1 MFLRALLRQLSGC
14 ARHLALGL
22 RYPLL
27 VHHCSGL
34 LFAQAGLIVLMDFE
48 TVVDTHRPGSIIT
61 RDVGCVIPA
70 APRMSYAEA
79 VRRYVEPIVDNDV
92 HVKTA
97 LDESHFPPLVDY
109 TDLPDLEDDVPETRM
124 DFPEKAP
131 VLGESIGNRLRFGTF
146 DDDDFVSSSSISES
160 EIISP
165 SESLFPFGYIAF
177 GDFGPIPLFEVKK
190 IEIMEVDSDD
200 DCPPTPRISA
210 EEAVAVI
217 ESFPWITDFFT
228 DENLLNCIPR
238 RMVRLAKLR
247 RKWRKRHLRR
257 SLAREKYFDD
267 LDLLD
272 DAIRENKNLRSD
284 LPEVQSG
291 KFEHKPLVSRNILT
305 LQARGITNSEITN
318 LMRSK
323 AFDRVLFSTK
333 QVSRMFRDVL
343 QIRSAIAKLQAAR
356 TEEQR
361 RLEKVNQK
369 RAIAV
374 ERAAKYG
381 EVETQGLGA
390 VLSMSLKAC
399 STIAGIASMVSIAKS
414 AKAVEKKTSS
424 LLDMITVKFK
434 EFVNHMASYGPVV
447 KAVFV
452 SMVVWFIWRQF
463 PNPLVRAV
471 TLSIIPFA
479 FSGEIKTFL
488 TEFFQKVETVDDQV
502 EVQAGIATNTILP
515 SMIATLILLAV
526 GIRGKPTILNAAIEA
541 VRKLPSLSKGID
553 ALLDFGAKAL
563 EIVVNIVL
571 RFLKRPEIK
580 FRRRMDSQVDDAVK
594 KAWALDAEMVKGHD
608 SSLSLQMYTK
618 CMECC
623 GELTKLISM
632 YHEDVKVR
640 QELVQIRNIMVGHCN
655 KLKTTMGNG
664 TGFRPE
670 PVSVLL
676 ESDPG
681 KGKTMQIPI
690 LVATLL
696 KESGIM
702 PDLTKD
708 TMKQAYFTRPANS
721 TFFDGY
727 YGQPCYYIDDTFQRK
742 RAISDVSEF
751 DDIMAFYGTV
761 TTMLNMAECE
771 KKGMF
776 PFTSSLL
783 LMTTNATSF
792 KTIGAD
798 AFLIQPEALRRRI
811 DFHYHMDVRK
821 EYQIKSGKNK
831 GQLDYDKYK
840 AEKNALIQAG
850 KTGRHV
856 HPWHIWE
863 MWETDFSD
871 EKPTYKPGT
880 GRCFSELVGEV
891 IEAIRYKQL
900 SHEENM
906 DHLDLILQSGGDDIE
921 DDMSQM
927 PGLVQESNDGSIF
940 HSIAD
945 KVLSS
950 RVMPDSADDFVPCD
964 EEGYILPAGV
974 KPPGRYDLTIAED
987 VFDSCDKIGEDAI
1000 RKLCHSLLSKD
1011 TTDLDNDD
1019 LCELHEDMSDEDRDI
1034 IREPL
1039 RGSRYVTDFDLTA
1052 IKKAVEKRGP
1062 NIDFTEKEMRDA
1074 EHKFLPKIV
1083 PAFSCEVHVDGK
1095 TVVSRNHTKS
1105 QRLLIAE
1112 QKRAKLILRS
1122 LIVVFGALYFCTLYV
1137 SMKYFWIP
1145 AITGL
1150 VAGIKSF
1157 FSKDKPIEA
1166 DFEVQ
1171 SNGPQVV
1178 NPVYRPPLPVS
1189 QSGSPGGLWENIY
1202 NNTFKML
1209 VYVSESKLHPF
1220 GQITFLGA
1228 NVAVMPHHFIQNM
1241 KQMLDEGVITG
1252 KSLVLFSN
1260 CGPAHLGIKLTVES
1274 VLSYPFA
1281 ERPEDDLHF
1290 INFKRG
1296 FRMMPKIIDKIML
1309 ARDVQSLGGR
1319 RVRLDSASVE
1329 SNGKLLD
1336 NAQRVT
1342 FNSPSVSYHC
1352 SPLYSQDG
1360 RVFPRYYQYEAN
1372 TRKGDCGAPLTLCDY
1387 RHYQNRC
1394 LMGLHVAGRT
1404 DGMAFAVPLTQEMC
1418 SGIYEKFKPREYEE
1432 ATHTQSFWDPKIQIT
1447 AIDKIPFVESGEI
1460 GNLKPLYTTSETV
1473 SNPVR
1478 SSLVKTFIGESE
1490 FFKEEITVMNEGREP
1505 PVLVPM
1511 KMGPHRGSDGEI
1523 IYPMEQALQPYT
1535 EDVYI
1540 PKDGVLR
1547 VGLHVGLKD
1556 FSNATIG
1563 FEGRVL
1569 TKEEAVLGIPE
1580 MGLKSI
1586 TRGTSVGFPL
1596 CKVANNKTYYFGEDE
1611 KMLDVTTPEAIK
1623 LFEEIDGL
1631 IELLKSG
1638 KRPQFVCRDFLK
1650 DEVRKLG
1657 KGARLIAGTDLR
1669 YYILCRMFFGAIVG
1683 AACRTNL
1690 KSGMCLGMNPYADW
1704 ADLFHKL
1711 MGPDKTG
1718 KNVWDGDFGGFDS
1731 SQMPQMLWEC
1741 LYYINSWYKLRG
1753 ATDEENMI
1761 REILFLDLVSS
1772 RHVVS
1777 YQGVAGTVVEWA
1789 KSLPSGHFLTA
1800 FINSMLNKGLIA
1812 AGYVSLTGRLD
1823 FSETSVSL
1831 VMGDDNTVSTSDECI
1846 DLFNQVTL
1854 SRFLFETFGMVYTAG
1869 RKGEELRPT
1878 VGIDDVI
1885 FLQRRFA
1892 KKDGCIVC
1900 PIRPESFLHSMY
1912 YVGTN
1917 DQAETRKIILDSVE
1931 LAFEELSMH
1940 AESHWNLVAPK
1951 LAAIKMQYN
1960 EVPNRP
1966 IDTSADYLE
1975 LVRSRVPTYV

>member
-1 MFLRALLRQLSGC
+1 MENTKPNLVSENAQRAS
-14 ARHLALGL
+14 
-22 RYPLL
+22 
-27 VHHCSGL
+27 
-34 LFAQAGLIVLMDFE
+34 F
-48 TVVDTHRPGSIIT
+48 
-61 RDVGCVIPA
+61 PA
-70 APRMSYAEA
+70 KVSYAEV
-79 VRRYVEPIVDNDV
+79 VRRDNC
-92 HVKTA
+92 HCA
-97 LDESHFPPLVDY
+97 
-109 TDLPDLEDDVPETRM
+109 
-124 DFPEKAP
+124 
-131 VLGESIGNRLRFGTF
+131 IGGSLRFGSFEAESYTDF
-146 DDDDFVSSSSISES
+146 PLLGYNHCSTSSHLVEHNLPLTDDVTPFKAY
-160 EIISP
+160 
-165 SESLFPFGYIAF
+165 PFGYISF
-177 GDFGPIPLFEVKK
+177 GDFEPVPLIRVKPIQ
-190 IEIMEVDSDD
+190 IEEIDDSDD
-200 DCPPTPRISA
+200 DEDGMEYIRLNAHARFNKVHPFFDRNA
-210 EEAVAVI
+210 RARLKYGRKNYNRAVTKLFKKI
-217 ESFPWITDFFT
+217 KKW
-228 DENLLNCIPR
+228 DEFALIQQ
-238 RMVRLAKLR
+238 
-247 RKWRKRHLRR
+247 
-257 SLAREKYFDD
+257 YI
-267 LDLLD
+267 
-272 DAIRENKNLRSD
+272 DAD
-284 LPEVQSG
+284 LPELQSG
-291 KFEHKPLVSRNILT
+291 RFDHKPIVSRNIIA
-305 LQARGITNSEITN
+305 LQARGVSNPEITN

-323 AFDRVLFSTK
+323 AFDKVLFSNK
-333 QVSRMFRDVL
+333 QLSRIFRDIL
-343 QIRSAIAKLQAAR
+343 QIRSAIAKLEAAR

-361 RLEKVNQK
+361 RLEKVNHK

-381 EVETQGLGA
+381 EVETQGLGS
-390 VLSMSLKAC
+390 VLSVSLKAC
-399 STIAGIASMVSIAKS
+399 STIAGIASMVSMAKS
-414 AKAVEKKTSS
+414 VKAVEKKTSNM
-424 LLDMITVKFK
+424 LDMMTSKFK
-434 EFVNHMASYGPVV
+434 EFVNHMATYGPVV

-452 SMVVWFIWRQF
+452 SIVVWFIWKQF
-463 PNPLVRAV
+463 PNPLVRAI
-471 TLSIIPFA
+471 TLSIIPLA
-479 FSGEIKTFL
+479 FSGEIRTFL
-488 TEFFQKVETVDDQV
+488 TEFFQKVEAVDDRV
-502 EVQAGIATNTILP
+502 EVQGGFASDTILP
-515 SMIATLILLAV
+515 SMIATLVLLAV
-526 GIRGKPTILNAAIEA
+526 GVKGKPTIFNAAVEGI
-541 VRKLPSLSKGID
+541 RKLPSLSKGVD
-553 ALLDFGAKAL
+553 ALLDFAAKAL
-563 EIVVNIVL
+563 ETVINLVL

-580 FRRRMDSQVDDAVK
+580 FRKRMDSQVDAAVK
-594 KAWALDAEMVKGHD
+594 KAWALDAIMVEGKFED
-608 SSLSLQMYTK
+608 TLSLQMYTK
-618 CMECC
+618 CMDCV
-623 GELTKLISM
+623 GELTQLISM
-632 YHEDVKVR
+632 YHEEVKVR

-702 PDLTKD
+702 PDLTRD

-727 YGQPCYYIDDTFQRK
+727 YGQPCYYIDDVFQRK

-811 DFHYHMDVRK
+811 DFHYHIDVRK
-821 EYQIKSGKNK
+821 DFQIESGKNK
-831 GQLDYDKYK
+831 GQLDYCKYQIEKDK
-840 AEKNALIQAG
+840 LIAAG

-863 MWETDFSD
+863 MWETDFSE
-871 EKPTYKPGT
+871 EKPYYEAGT
-880 GRCFSELVGEV
+880 GRCFSELVGE
-891 IEAIRYKQL
+891 IIDSIRYKQQ

-906 DHLDLILQSGGDDIE
+906 DHLDLILQSGDEVI
-921 DDMSQM
+921 
-927 PGLVQESNDGSIF
+927 DGSVSGA
-940 HSIAD
+940 HAL
-945 KVLSS
+945 VLSS
-950 RVMPDSADDFVPCD
+950 SSESDDFIPCD
-964 EEGYILPAGV
+964 ERGFILPSGIEPD
-974 KPPGRYDLTIAED
+974 KP
-987 VFDSCDKIGEDAI
+987 
-1000 RKLCHSLLSKD
+1000 HSV
-1011 TTDLDNDD
+1011 TVNDD
-1019 LCELHEDMSDEDRDI
+1019 LIIRGVALGETAVEKFCQSLLVNDTTELDEDVSCELSSPRYETNRNIMEEARY
-1034 IREPL
+1034 RNK
-1039 RGSRYVTDFDLTA
+1039 YVTDFDFAA
-1052 IKKAVEKRGP
+1052 IEKAVKKRGP
-1062 NIDFTEKEMRDA
+1062 SIDFTEKEMREA
-1074 EHKFLPKIV
+1074 EKRFLPKIV
-1083 PAFSCEVHVDGK
+1083 SVDSDDIRIDGK

-1112 QKRAKLILRS
+1112 QKRAQLVLRS
-1122 LIVVFGALYFCTLYV
+1122 LIVAFGALYFCCCYV
-1137 SMKYFWIP
+1137 SIKFFWMPLIS
-1145 AITGL
+1145 GM
-1150 VAGIKSF
+1150 VAGFKSM
-1157 FSKDKPIEA
+1157 FSKDKDKESGM
-1166 DFEVQ
+1166 EVQ
-1171 SNGPQVV
+1171 SNGPQVI
-1178 NPVYRPPLPVS
+1178 NPVYRPPLPIS
-1189 QSGSPGGLWENIY
+1189 QSGAPGGLWENIY

-1209 VYVSESKLHPF
+1209 VYVGDSKLHPF
-1220 GQITFLGA
+1220 GQVTFLGA
-1228 NVAVMPHHFIQNM
+1228 NIAVMPHHFIQNM
-1241 KQMLDEGVITG
+1241 KQMLDEGIINS
-1252 KSLVLFSN
+1252 KSLVLFNN
-1260 CGPAHLGIKLTVES
+1260 CGPAHLGIRLTVES

-1281 ERPEDDLHF
+1281 ERPEDDLYF

-1296 FRMMPKIIDKIML
+1296 FRMMPNIIDKIML

-1329 SNGKLLD
+1329 CNGKLLD

-1342 FNSPSVSYHC
+1342 FMAPSVSYHC
-1352 SPLYSQDG
+1352 SPLYAQDG

-1372 TRKGDCGAPLTLCDY
+1372 TRKGDCGAPLSLCDY

-1404 DGMAFAVPLTQEMC
+1404 DGMAFAVPLTQETC
-1418 SGIYEKFKPREYEE
+1418 REIYEKFKPREYEE

-1447 AIDKIPFVESGEI
+1447 SIDRIPFVDSGEI
-1460 GNLKPLYTTSETV
+1460 GNLRPLYTTSETV

-1478 SSLVKTFIGESE
+1478 SSLIKTFIGESE
-1490 FFKEEITVMNEGREP
+1490 LFKEEITVMNEGREP

-1511 KMGPHRGSDGEI
+1511 KMGPHRGPDGEI
-1523 IYPMEQALQPYT
+1523 VYPMEQALHPYT
-1535 EDVYI
+1535 EDVYV

-1556 FSNATIG
+1556 FSNATSN

-1569 TKEEAVLGIPE
+1569 TKEEAVLGVPE

-1611 KMLDVTTPEAIK
+1611 KKLDVSTPEAIT

-1631 IELLKSG
+1631 IKLLKSG

-1704 ADLFHKL
+1704 ADLYHKL

-1741 LYYINSWYKLRG
+1741 LYYINGWYKLRG

-1812 AGYVSLTGRLD
+1812 AGYVTLTGRLD

-1846 DLFNQVTL
+1846 GLFNQVTL
-1854 SRFLFETFGMVYTAG
+1854 SKFLFETFGMIYTAG

-1917 DQAETRKIILDSVE
+1917 DQAETRQIILDSVE

-1960 EVPNRP
+1960 QVPNRP
-1966 IDTSADYLE
+1966 IETSADYLE
-1975 LVRSRVPTYV
+1975 LVRSRVPAYV